1 MKAHSTII
9 WAMERTNRRLL
20 TRNEAQVYS
29 EEILSTTQ
37 KKKMREEILGSIILQ
52 LIQKILH
59 AIQNDKTTQITL
71 HQGQRKQGHQQNH
84 QAAASKSLLK
94 VECLNFT

>member
-20 TRNEAQVYS
+20 MRNEAQVYS

-71 HQGQRKQGHQQNH
+71 HQGRRKQGHQ
-84 QAAASKSLLK
+84 
-94 VECLNFT
+94 